1 MWNWIQ
7 SRDRIYALFE
17 LYLFVS
23 VSMLQR
29 QTQETRQRE
38 VVLHSPE
45 LRALGEK
52 VKLCKLIV
60 KRPKKDWGQGRG
72 RECSQFNQETKLCKD
87 DW

>member
-7 SRDRIYALFE
+7 SRDRISALFE
-17 LYLFVS
+17 LYLSVS
-23 VSMLQR
+23 VSMLQH
-29 QTQETRQRE
+29 QTKRLDSEKSSF
-38 VVLHSPE
+38 VYSE

-52 VKLCKLIV
+52 VKLCKFIV

-72 RECSQFNQETKLCKD
+72 RECSQFNQETKLYND